1 MEKLTVSPLTFNC
14 WLLFFLATAAH
25 GTADLTLL
33 RVQENLSNN
42 TLVGTFSTNPVNIY
56 WTAADKKLIE
66 KMFKINTT
74 AGTVRTRVPLDREE
88 HSSYE
93 FTVLAMTKQFTVKIE
108 VLDVND
114 NDPVFHPNF
123 LSKRLSETA
132 SDMKIPLGSVSDN
145 DIGKNSISGCEIVSG
160 NTDNVFRLITKVTN
174 QRLLLDLAVNR
185 KLDYE
190 RTPFYSLVL
199 RAFDGGDKPRSS
211 YLTLNISIID
221 SNDNYPMFPMS
232 LYNATVMENATVR
245 TSILRVSATDSD
257 SGENGKIR
265 FSIDHKSDL
274 EEHFAIHPVT
284 GVISLQKPVDYES
297 RKVYDLIVIATD
309 NGSEPLASQAAV
321 SISVLNI
328 NEHPPDIHLTFLTGN
343 ETVGRISEGAK
354 PGDYVAR
361 ISVSDPDAALQAD
374 GNVNI
379 NISLIG
385 GDGRFNLTTKD
396 SIVYLVLVQMPLDRE
411 LKPFY
416 NLTVIARDSGSPPLE
431 SRLSFL
437 LRVDDINDNKPNFTR
452 AVYHAEVQESVQK
465 GVSVIQ
471 VHAEDKD
478 EGNNSTITYSILHT
492 PETNSNWFT
501 INSRNGLITTNAK
514 VDCETNSQPRITVQ
528 AVDGG
533 IPPMSATALVIVTIR
548 DINDNQP
555 SFTHSYYNVSIPEN
569 STVNTCIL
577 TVSASDPDCGFD
589 SKVTYT
595 IADGMGY
602 KKPTEFY
609 IERNSGRIC
618 VAKRLDY
625 EKKSV
630 FEFPIRADDRDGFYM
645 TAIVKVSL
653 EDVNDNPPEFYPLE
667 YSTNLDKD
675 TLPRVPIIT
684 VQATDKDSAKSYG
697 IIGYSFLSGNEAGYF
712 RIHLR
717 SGVISLSKL
726 LPNAPRLFQLQVT
739 ARDGGGLY
747 AVKPANVTISVN
759 DRNVPIPTFSE
770 SKYSFS
776 VSEIDKPD
784 TMVGR
789 VRATIANSAHAIT
802 YSIISGDRQ
811 NLFQINTLTG
821 VITVDNPLDHDT
833 VPSVLLNIQAASGS
847 PAVYGTSQVNIT
859 ITDVN
864 DNAPQFLGSNLSIS
878 VREDKT
884 TISPFY
890 SVVAKDL
897 DSGLNGEIVYTLV
910 NDKSGLFWIDR
921 DRGDLHIRRKL
932 DYERQNNYTLK
943 IAAQDLGNPPQSTEL
958 LVFVNVLDVNDNSPS
973 FDRKLYEM
981 SVTETNSGPRTF
993 GQVLATDADSGA
1005 NGQITYSLKET
1016 PQSAKFGIYP
1026 NNSLLYVRD
1035 KIDREQQD
1043 MYYLTVIATDNGFP
1057 QFSASAD
1064 VRVRV
1069 LDDNDNDPI
1078 FSRKRYTFNI
1088 LENQSVGT
1096 VVGIVSATDRD
1107 SGQNAKLN
1115 YSIRSHSSEF
1125 AINPFLGEVTLRR
1138 VLDHET
1144 KTHYSIIVEVSDQ
1157 GQPPRKAS
1165 AMVDINVL
1173 DVNDNAPRFTSK
1185 KNAVVLENKAKGTPV
1200 LQVVA
1205 TDPDAKENG
1214 SITYFFDTVGDQNA
1228 IANFA
1233 IHPRNGQITTR
1244 EVLDYESQNKY
1255 ILTVVAQDS
1264 GAVPMESRQQVEI
1277 RVIDDKDER
1286 PLFPSKNISF
1296 SIPENVPIRT
1306 SVGRIDAQYGDTE
1319 SGRYNYYLVGGNIFG
1334 AFTIDVSSGEIYTVK
1349 DVDFEEASSHP
1360 LGVKIVYN
1368 GPYSVMSSNITVII
1382 NVIDVND
1389 NAPMFDTDPVE
1400 LSVQENTPVGTSLYT
1415 FAATD
1420 FDSGSNGSIVYSI
1433 RSSGSPGSEMFSIDA
1448 RTGQLTVN
1456 KTVDYEKIQA
1466 TSFIVVAEDQSP
1478 DLNSR
1483 LSSSITVLVTIEDEN
1498 DNKPKI
1504 NNSMLIN
1511 VSEDESIGFPLIQL
1525 IAVDADSGNSSNGI
1539 VTYSIVSGN
1548 SKSTFLLDENTG
1560 LLTLAQ
1566 KLDRETQDKYALNI
1580 SSQDQG
1586 TPQHVSSTLLTIQ
1599 VIDVNDNTPKFERSL
1614 YHAEI
1619 AENTRK
1625 NTNIVRIM
1633 AQDEDTGANGRIR
1646 YLIPQGTADN
1656 MFSIDE
1662 DSGVIKTTA
1671 KLDREYKMTYQIT
1684 AYAVDDGYPMRYDTT
1699 NVVITVKDIND
1710 HSPVFKSSVYHLKI
1724 PENQRY
1730 NVIRT
1735 FVAYDADENEN
1746 GKVTYRIEAGNTDQ
1760 KFAVDPDTGKLSCE
1774 PLDREKVPFYNLTLV
1789 AEDAG
1794 NPQRIGRTHVLV
1806 AVLDL
1811 NDNQPVF
1818 EQSNY
1823 SRMLPEDIPPGT
1835 FVLQVSATDA
1845 DQGANKNIS
1854 YSLGNNTFG
1863 LFTLNSTN
1871 GTISTIGYFDR
1882 EVRSTYQFDVI
1893 ATDGSLY
1900 ESPHSVSVPV
1910 QIVMDDVNDNRP
1922 VFPAQPYRVTIS
1934 SQLGSDKFVLK
1945 VEATDRDAGRNQ
1957 QVSYSFGSR
1966 SDDLAQRL
1974 FRINSRTGIIKTK
1987 VQMTYDKSGYY
1998 FLEVIA
2004 RDNGGPLLSSAGVVE
2019 IMVGPHKHQQNL
2031 LFNASVYEISVP
2043 ENAPKGRHVQT
2054 VTALYENRK
2063 LTSTRYEFISGN
2075 EDKTFFIDDQSGDI
2089 IIKRPENL
2097 NYEKASTL
2105 RLMVMAQVSGSR
2117 AYTTVNVNLIDVNDH
2132 TPIFT
2137 QSQYVSFVWENE
2149 NRDTYVTKVSAS
2161 DYDANNQ
2168 VRYSIING
2176 NDGRAFK
2183 VEQYSGIIKT
2193 TNLYLDREIYS
2204 SYQLD
2209 IEAADNGSPPKS
2221 STCVLHITV
2230 VDKNDNNPVL
2240 PTPLPVNIGEGT
2252 EVGSVIAMVTANVAD
2267 LNPAFSYNISSA
2279 EDMFNIDHLTGEVTL
2294 AQPLDYENRKQYFP
2308 NITVK
2313 SGNNYATT
2321 TLTVNVL
2328 DENDNAPEFNK
2339 QSYQVT
2345 VKETAYIG
2353 KSIITVTATDLDS
2366 GKNAEITYRMDIP
2379 VPEFYIDSRSG
2390 TIHVNRSLKFNP
2402 NHSIIQLVVV
2412 AEDAGNPRLSA
2423 VVVVYVQIIA
2433 VNTYPPRFLNTS
2445 YRVRFD
2451 ENTAR
2456 GTELLDLIGPTD
2468 SNSLKKRKVDYKIK
2482 EENMRDIFSLGRRSG
2497 VIRLNS
2503 MLDREKTDR
2512 YSFTV
2517 VASDDGT
2524 PQKTSTAHVEII
2536 VEDVNDQ
2543 PPVFN
2548 QHTYIAML
2556 NESFLSNVT
2565 LITVH
2570 ATDGDKGAN
2579 SEIEYHITT
2588 GNENGLFTI
2597 DRTSGNIV
2605 ITPGK
2610 HLDYEKASSHKLV
2623 VEAIDCINCQW
2634 SQRLSAFCI
2643 VIVNV
2648 TDINETPPLFPLQ
2661 RYIEFVAE
2669 NQPVNTRVFQA
2680 HANDK
2685 DGTLFGKVVY
2695 QIYDGDYK
2703 SFHIDRETGL
2713 VRTATRFD
2721 YEKRSQYTF
2730 QLKAMDSGGLH
2741 SVIPVEVNI
2750 LSMDEYTPKFLKS
2763 KYSFSI
2769 RGDADAGEYVG
2780 EVEATDKDQGED
2792 GRIIYRLGGTD
2803 DRFMISPLNGSIYVR
2818 ENLRGGGSGSEAS
2831 LRKRRE
2837 VSTDNQDQKESPK
2850 ENKEEKYEDVKLV
2863 VIAGSGKSDSKIN
2876 ETHAII
2882 KIDRGCVGCDKLA
2895 IVDPGSGGKTLVIII
2910 VVIVLSLILIIACIL
2925 LFFVYRRRYRK
2936 RKPRSVP
2943 PSFEVPPS
2951 AAPRRPGPPSYREV
2965 VRCNGNHIAPSEVLS
2980 DRSGNSASSGRGSVE
2995 EDEDEEIRM
3004 INSNTCLQAQTLSRK
3019 VKMPDSGIQQD
3030 EDSCSDPPIQNH
3042 QEYFAKLGIDTS
3054 RIQAKTKPI
3063 ATAPPLESLHHFP
3076 DDGGGDPE
3084 EIDINNI
3091 VYEKLGDIETDDE
3104 LSMIENCRDQG
3115 FHDAEPHQVA
3125 SLSSVVNSEEEY
3137 SGSYNWDYLLDW
3149 GPQYMPLADVF
3160 AEIAQLK
3167 DDDTLNCMPKK
3178 QPIHTVPQRF
3188 VNSTLNSNIRTVPP
3202 PIITDAPPKTYNQG
3216 SNHSSHTAANGP
3228 SGNPGSRTNNASLPT
3243 LPRSPISH
3251 ESCFPSPA
3259 LTPSFTPSL
3268 SPLAT
3273 RSPSISPV
3281 VSSRGAGS
3289 SAHNTPGRARTSV
3302 KRGHPS
3308 YIGSPESEQEIRI

>member
-1 MEKLTVSPLTFNC
+1 MV
-14 WLLFFLATAAH
+14 LF
-25 GTADLTLL
+25 
-33 RVQENLSNN
+33 
-42 TLVGTFSTNPVNIY
+42 Y
-56 WTAADKKLIE
+56 K
-66 KMFKINTT
+66 
-74 AGTVRTRVPLDREE
+74 
-88 HSSYE
+88 
-93 FTVLAMTKQFTVKIE
+93 
-108 VLDVND
+108 
-114 NDPVFHPNF
+114 
-123 LSKRLSETA
+123 
-132 SDMKIPLGSVSDN
+132 
-145 DIGKNSISGCEIVSG
+145 
-160 NTDNVFRLITKVTN
+160 
-174 QRLLLDLAVNR
+174 
-185 KLDYE
+185 
-190 RTPFYSLVL
+190 
-199 RAFDGGDKPRSS
+199 
-211 YLTLNISIID
+211 
-221 SNDNYPMFPMS
+221 
-232 LYNATVMENATVR
+232 
-245 TSILRVSATDSD
+245 
-257 SGENGKIR
+257 
-265 FSIDHKSDL
+265 
-274 EEHFAIHPVT
+274 
-284 GVISLQKPVDYES
+284 
-297 RKVYDLIVIATD
+297 
-309 NGSEPLASQAAV
+309 
-321 SISVLNI
+321 
-328 NEHPPDIHLTFLTGN
+328 
-343 ETVGRISEGAK
+343 
-354 PGDYVAR
+354 
-361 ISVSDPDAALQAD
+361 
-374 GNVNI
+374 
-379 NISLIG
+379 
-385 GDGRFNLTTKD
+385 
-396 SIVYLVLVQMPLDRE
+396 
-411 LKPFY
+411 
-416 NLTVIARDSGSPPLE
+416 
-431 SRLSFL
+431 
-437 LRVDDINDNKPNFTR
+437 
-452 AVYHAEVQESVQK
+452 
-465 GVSVIQ
+465 
-471 VHAEDKD
+471 
-478 EGNNSTITYSILHT
+478 
-492 PETNSNWFT
+492 
-501 INSRNGLITTNAK
+501 
-514 VDCETNSQPRITVQ
+514 
-528 AVDGG
+528 
-533 IPPMSATALVIVTIR
+533 
-548 DINDNQP
+548 
-555 SFTHSYYNVSIPEN
+555 
-569 STVNTCIL
+569 
-577 TVSASDPDCGFD
+577 VSASDPDCGFD

-618 VAKRLDY
+618 VAKQLDY

-684 VQATDKDSAKSYG
+684 VQATDKDSTKSYG
-697 IIGYSFLSGNEAGYF
+697 TIGYSFLSGNEAGYF

-747 AVKPANVTISVN
+747 AVKPANVTISVS

-897 DSGLNGEIVYTLV
+897 DT
-910 NDKSGLFWIDR
+910 
-921 DRGDLHIRRKL
+921 
-932 DYERQNNYTLK
+932 
-943 IAAQDLGNPPQSTEL
+943 
-958 LVFVNVLDVNDNSPS
+958 
-973 FDRKLYEM
+973 
-981 SVTETNSGPRTF
+981 
-993 GQVLATDADSGA
+993 
-1005 NGQITYSLKET
+1005 
-1016 PQSAKFGIYP
+1016 
-1026 NNSLLYVRD
+1026 
-1035 KIDREQQD
+1035 
-1043 MYYLTVIATDNGFP
+1043 
-1057 QFSASAD
+1057 D

-1078 FSRKRYTFNI
+1078 FSRKRYTFNT

-1214 SITYFFDTVGDQNA
+1214 SITYFFDADGDQNA

-1255 ILTVVAQDS
+1255 ILTVVARDS

-1277 RVIDDKDER
+1277 RVIDDKDEQ

-1306 SVGRIDAQYGDTE
+1306 SVGQIDAQYGDTE

-1382 NVIDVND
+1382 NVIDIND

-1420 FDSGSNGSIVYSI
+1420 FDSGPNGSIVYSI

-1511 VSEDESIGFPLIQL
+1511 VSEDESIGFPLVQL

-1548 SKSTFLLDENTG
+1548 SKSIFLLDENTG

-1586 TPQHVSSTLLTIQ
+1586 IPQHVSYTLLTIQ

-1625 NTNIVRIM
+1625 NTNIVRIV

-1760 KFAVDPDTGKLSCE
+1760 KFAIDPDTGKLSCE

-1794 NPQRIGRTHVLV
+1794 NPQRTGRTHVMV
-1806 AVLDL
+1806 TVLDL

-1934 SQLGSDKFVLK
+1934 SHLGSDKFVLK

-1987 VQMTYDKSGYY
+1987 VQMTFDESGYY

-2019 IMVGPHKHQQNL
+2019 IMVGHHKHQQNL
-2031 LFNASVYEISVP
+2031 LFNASVYEVSVP

-2075 EDKTFFIDDQSGDI
+2075 EDKTFFIDAQSGDI
-2089 IIKRPENL
+2089 IINRPENL

-2267 LNPAFSYNISSA
+2267 LNPSFSYNISSA

-2321 TLTVNVL
+2321 RLTVNVL

-2451 ENTAR
+2451 ENTVR

-2769 RGDADAGEYVG
+2769 RGDADTGEYVG

-2818 ENLRGGGSGSEAS
+2818 ENLRGGGSEAS

-2850 ENKEEKYEDVKLV
+2850 EKKEEKYEDVKLV